1 MTPEQV
7 HYGMNKQILQHRS
20 DVLAAA
26 FEKNPNRFKGQ
37 LPVPKSLP
45 KAAWINKPETEQLES
60 NLLTCVS
67 HFH

>member
-7 HYGMNKQILQHRS
+7 HYGLNEQIVQHRS

-26 FEKNPNRFKGQ
+26 FEKNPNRFKGK

-45 KAAWINKPETEQLES
+45 KAGLINKPETDRLES

>member
-45 KAAWINKPETEQLES
+45 KAAWINKPETGQLES

>member
-7 HYGMNKQILQHRS
+7 HYGINKQILQHRS

-26 FEKNPNRFKGQ
+26 FEKNPNRFKGK

-45 KAAWINKPETEQLES
+45 KAAWINKPETD
-60 NLLTCVS
+60 
-67 HFH
+67 